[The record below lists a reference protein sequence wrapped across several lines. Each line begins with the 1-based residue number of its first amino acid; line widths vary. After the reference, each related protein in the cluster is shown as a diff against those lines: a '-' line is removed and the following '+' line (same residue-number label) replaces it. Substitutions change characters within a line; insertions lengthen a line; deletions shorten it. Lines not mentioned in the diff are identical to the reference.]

1 MQKYDFLGTLNIK
14 NILSTLNIKYIFK
27 YTKILLFLLKYILVE
42 NVLKNAKKQNKQ
54 KNTNTI
60 FHIFFITCINIFE
73 CFLFYLYRLTRC
85 SLSLS
90 DLEHY
95 TIFNHFSCF
104 PLHVY
109 QPFPG
114 IYTQLSFLPSKIEKI
129 TATVWSDD
137 FRFDLLM

>member
-14 NILSTLNIKYIFK
+14 NSLSTLNIKYIFK

-90 DLEHY
+90 LTSNITQY
-95 TIFNHFSCF
+95 SIIFPVF
-104 PLHVY
+104 PFTCTSL
-109 QPFPG
+109 FPG
-114 IYTQLSFLPSKIEKI
+114 SILKVISPSI
-129 TATVWSDD
+129 
-137 FRFDLLM
+137 